1 MFPALRLGALLL
13 ALVPGLV
20 VAAPARAADPE
31 PGPAVATA
39 TATVTVTETTYTTH
53 GDLVDTVVHDPV
65 EVADGPG
72 SVRATTDARSS
83 GVAADDPAA
92 VGQATTVSG
101 YASSGGSSRAS
112 GCTLLSVM
120 KEGHTALGFV
130 SYQFVNQ
137 THWCWTRSSQTVY
150 DVWTDW
156 FLGSFDPNFVW
167 RGIVHYVHGFYD
179 YASNDGHPRSA
190 FKNLRIGRVDN
201 CVLKY
206 GCIGAYYPSV
216 LIRSYYNG
224 TYVWEIGG

>member
-1 MFPALRLGALLL
+1 MLPALRLGALLFAFL
-13 ALVPGLV
+13 PGLV

-31 PGPAVATA
+31 PRPTVA
-39 TATVTVTETTYTTH
+39 TATVTVTETTYTAD
-53 GDLVDTVVHDPV
+53 GDLVASVVHDPV
-65 EVADGPG
+65 AVADGP
-72 SVRATTDARSS
+72 SSRHASTDDRPS
-83 GVAADDPAA
+83 VAADDGAL
-92 VGQATTVSG
+92 VEQATTTSG
-101 YASSGGSSRAS
+101 YASSGGTSRAS

-137 THWCWTRSSQTVY
+137 THWCWTRSSQIVY